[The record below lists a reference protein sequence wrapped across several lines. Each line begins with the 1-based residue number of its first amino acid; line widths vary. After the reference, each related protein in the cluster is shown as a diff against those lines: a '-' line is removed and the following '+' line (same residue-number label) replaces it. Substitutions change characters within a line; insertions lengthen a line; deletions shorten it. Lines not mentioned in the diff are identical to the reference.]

1 MRYNEPMRS
10 VDINDIK
17 KDFPLFQK
25 HPRLVYLDSTATSLK
40 PRSVIAKESEY
51 SNEYSANVFR
61 GIYQISER
69 ATSEYEETRT
79 IVSKFINAR
88 SAKEIVFTRNTTES
102 LNLIAYGLGRKII
115 SSGDEIV
122 VSVMEH
128 HSNFVPWQV
137 LASENMADF
146 KVIGVTSEG
155 FLDIYDKK
163 GELSLEQIIT
173 TRTKLLCLTHISN
186 VTGVI
191 NPIKEIIAL
200 AKKINPDIVTVIDA
214 AQSVP
219 HMKVDVQELGCD
231 FLAFSSHKML
241 GPTGVGVLYGKYER
255 LNKMYPF
262 LYGGEMISE
271 VHIEK
276 TLYKDPPHKFEAG
289 TPDIAGVSA
298 LKEAVKYLTR
308 IGMDEVRHHEQEI
321 TDYALKALRSEFGKG
336 IDILG
341 PPDASK
347 KGGVVAFTFG
357 SIHTHDVAYILDE
370 VDVAVRAGNH
380 CAMPLHTFL
389 KKPATTRASFY
400 VYTNT
405 SDVDRLVAALKKVK
419 KLLS

>member
-40 PRSVIAKESEY
+40 PRIVIAKESEY
-51 SNEYSANVFR
+51 YNEYSANVFR
-61 GIYQISER
+61 GIYQISEQ

-79 IVSKFINAR
+79 IVSRFINAK

-115 SSGDEIV
+115 SAGNEIV

-137 LASENMADF
+137 LASESNADF
-146 KVIGVTSEG
+146 KVIGVTPTG

-163 GELSLEQIIT
+163 GKLSLNGIIT
-173 TRTKLLCLTHISN
+173 SRTKLLCLTHVSN

-191 NPIKEIIAL
+191 NPIREIIAA
-200 AKKINPDIVTVIDA
+200 AKKINPTIITIIDG

-219 HMKVDVQELGCD
+219 HMQVDVQYLGCD

-241 GPTGVGVLYGKYER
+241 GPTGVGVLYGKYE
-255 LNKMYPF
+255 LLDDMYPF
-262 LYGGEMISE
+262 LYGGEMIDE
-271 VHIEK
+271 VFIEK
-276 TLYKDPPHKFEAG
+276 TLYKEPPHKFEAG

-298 LKEAVKYLTR
+298 LKEAVAYLTR
-308 IGMDEVRHHEQEI
+308 IGMSSVREHEREI
-321 TDYALKALRSEFGKG
+321 TKYAIQSLMGEFGDQ
-336 IDILG
+336 IQILG
-341 PPDASK
+341 PADAER
-347 KGGVVAFTFG
+347 KGGILAFTFG
-357 SIHTHDVAYILDE
+357 KIHTHDVAYILDE
-370 VDVAVRAGNH
+370 ENIAVRAGNH

-400 VYTNT
+400 IYTNT
-405 SDVDRLVAALKKVK
+405 SDVDALVVGLKKVK
-419 KLLS
+419 KMLG